1 MSANPLLVVGP
12 PWIMLADLDSV
23 HFGRLLD
30 ELCAAGGENIEIDG
44 ARATTSAALFEE
56 FAQAARLPGY
66 FGRNW
71 AALDECL
78 ADLEWLPGS
87 SYVVT
92 LRNPGRLLESASR
105 ERPLFVKVITKVALE
120 WAEPVN
126 NGEEW
131 DRPSVPFHLVA
142 HYADFDAGGGAGRFS
157 SGAIAWL
164 GDDIPSIC
172 GIAE

>member
-1 MSANPLLVVGP
+1 MSANPLLVIGP
-12 PWIMLADLDSV
+12 PWIMLADLDSAP
-23 HFGRLLD
+23 FGRLVD
-30 ELCAAGGENIEIDG
+30 ELCAGGGENIEIDG
-44 ARATTSAALFEE
+44 ARATTSATLFEE

-92 LRNPGRLLESASR
+92 LRNPGRLLESAPR

-126 NGEEW
+126 DGEEW

-142 HYADFDAGGGAGRFS
+142 HYADFDARGDADRS
-157 SGAIAWL
+157 SSDAIAWL
-164 GDDIPSIC
+164 GDDIASI
-172 GIAE
+172 